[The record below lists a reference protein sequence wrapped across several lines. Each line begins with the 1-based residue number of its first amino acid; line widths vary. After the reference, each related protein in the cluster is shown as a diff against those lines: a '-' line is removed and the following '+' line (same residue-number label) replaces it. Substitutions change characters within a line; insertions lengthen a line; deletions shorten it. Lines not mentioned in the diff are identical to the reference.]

1 MAKEEKAMAK
11 KEENLPAVL
20 ESGAIIRLPSRDGE
34 FERIESKV
42 VIPKDALYNIP
53 KWDPQ
58 TRRKVDCWRPDS
70 TAYDLINRVM
80 GVQFDQPD
88 TMVDE
93 HGDVVGNPILKK
105 DYVKLRLAGYWYN
118 NAGLPMKY
126 VEDVEIN
133 FWVLFTQKLMRSES
147 SEITNKK
154 TDHSICVDE
163 ENSVYIKV
171 SASDYKKA
179 WAFLIEKRAFA
190 TRYAYTVAK
199 RRILKTATG
208 VAVVHPKRVGNHDL
222 AVIPVVSYRNLAAGD
237 IKKHAKEMSSKMY
250 KGDKETIESEIT
262 IVADQIPT
270 EKSEAAGQR
279 KEEQPKNINQQLE
292 EVFKNASKEDK
303 TKLVKDLIKSTGYDE
318 SNLIGSIDKMNP
330 ELLLGTYQMLLKKK
344 EKKEKK

>member
-1 MAKEEKAMAK
+1 M
-11 KEENLPAVL
+11 
-20 ESGAIIRLPSRDGE
+20 RDGN

-42 VIPKDALYNIP
+42 LIPKDALYNIP

-58 TRRKVDCWRPDS
+58 TKRKVDCWRPDS

-105 DYVKLRLAGYWYN
+105 DYIKLRLVGYWYN

-133 FWVLFTQKLMRSES
+133 FWVLFTQKLMRSNS

-154 TDHSICVDE
+154 TDHSICIDE

-171 SASDYKKA
+171 NAGDYKTA

-208 VAVVHPKRVGNHDL
+208 VAIVHPRKIGNHEL
-222 AVIPVVSYRNLAAGD
+222 AAIPVVSYRNLMGGD
-237 IKKHAKEMSSKMY
+237 IKQHAKDINSKMY
-250 KGDKETIESEIT
+250 KDDKKEMETIESEIT
-262 IVADQIPT
+262 IVEDQIPM
-270 EKSEAAGQR
+270 EKSETTER
-279 KEEQPKNINQQLE
+279 KGEQPKNMNQQLE
-292 EVFKNASKEDK
+292 DVFKSASREDK
-303 TKLVKDLIKSTGYDE
+303 AKLIKDLITATKYDE
-318 SNLIGSIDKMNP
+318 SNLISPIDKMNG
-330 ELLLGTYQMLLKKK
+330 ETLLGTYQMLLKKK